1 MTLQTISDPR
11 RWVSM
16 IKIAMLGRSEGN
28 GHPYSWSAI
37 FNGYDERLMAQCP
50 FPVIPEYLG
59 KQDKETLQI
68 EGARVTHIWAED
80 KEEAQRIAATSLIE
94 NVVDRITDV
103 IGKVD
108 AAIIGMDVG
117 EKHLEMARPF
127 LEEGIPLFIDKPLTD
142 NPEHL
147 KEFIKYYQQ
156 GKPFMSCSSMRYSK
170 ELNELKRNIAEFG
183 EIPLVVAYTP
193 KSWAKYGIHALEAA
207 AVIAGKGIRSVQN
220 IGVPGKETVIL
231 KYPDDRKVILNVYQ
245 YATTPIQVTIVG
257 TDKTVTVASEDAFY
271 SFKTTLLKFVE
282 LVKTGKSPIP
292 YQETVEFSKVIIAG
306 AISLNEGS
314 REVALEEIA

>member
-1 MTLQTISDPR
+1 
-11 RWVSM
+11 M

-37 FNGYDERLMAQCP
+37 FNGYDEKLMAQCP

-59 KQDKETLQI
+59 KQDKKTLQI

-80 KEEAQRIAATSLIE
+80 KQEARRIAAASLIE
-94 NVVDRITDV
+94 NVVDQMTDV

-108 AAIIGMDVG
+108 AAIIGIDVG

-147 KEFIKYYQQ
+147 KEFVKYYQQ
-156 GKPFMSCSSMRYSK
+156 GKPFISCSSMRYSR
-170 ELNELKRNIAEFG
+170 ELNEVKKNIAEFG
-183 EIPLVVAYTP
+183 EIPLVIAYTP
-193 KSWAKYGIHALEAA
+193 KSWATYGIHALEAA
-207 AVIAGKGIRSVQN
+207 AVIAGRGIGSVQN

-231 KYPDDRKVILNVYQ
+231 KYPDDRKVILNAYY
-245 YATTPIQVTIVG
+245 YAKISIQVTIVG
-257 TDKTVTVASEDAFY
+257 TDKTATVISEDAFY
-271 SFKTTLLKFVE
+271 SFKTTLLRFVE
-282 LVKTGKSPIP
+282 LIKTGKSPIP
-292 YQETVEFSKVIIAG
+292 YEETVEFSKVIIAG
-306 AISLNEGS
+306 AISLREGS
-314 REVALEEIA
+314 REVLLEEI